1 MTENRRK
8 QGPIAWRVMF
18 IMALGLVFMAHSL
31 ESRADESTVQPE
43 NGRAKL
49 QRMYS
54 DYLKAEGYVPEVDSD
69 GDVRFKR
76 EGKVYFISV
85 QEIEDDPEFFRVVLA
100 NIWEIENDQD
110 KMKVLAAADHSN
122 SNSKVCKIYTVENY
136 VWASVELYVGKPED
150 FKNVFKRVMSA
161 FDTGVVAFAAKM
173 LE

>member
-8 QGPIAWRVMF
+8 QGLIVWRVMF
-18 IMALGLVFMAHSL
+18 IMALGLMVMAHSL
-31 ESRADESTVQPE
+31 EARADESKVQPE
-43 NGRAKL
+43 DDRAKL

-76 EGKVYFISV
+76 EGKVYYISV
-85 QEIEDDPEFFRVVLA
+85 QEIEDDTEFFRVVLA
-100 NIWEIENDQD
+100 NIWEVENDQER
-110 KMKVLAAADHSN
+110 MKVLSAADFSN
-122 SNSKVCKIYTVENY
+122 SSSKVCKIYTVENN